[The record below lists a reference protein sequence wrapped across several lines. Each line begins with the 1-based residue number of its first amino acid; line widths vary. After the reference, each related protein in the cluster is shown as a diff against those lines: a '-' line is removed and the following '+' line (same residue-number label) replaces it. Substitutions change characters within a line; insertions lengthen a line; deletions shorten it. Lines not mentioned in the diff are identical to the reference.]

1 MFLNREKCQIAVS
14 ELTFLGVL
22 LTTYGLELD
31 PDKVKFIVEFP
42 TAKDTRE
49 VARFLG
55 MVKYLAS

>member
-1 MFLNREKCQIAVS
+1 MFLNREKYQITVS
-14 ELTFLGVL
+14 ELTFLGDL
-22 LTTYGLELD
+22 LTTYGLELE

-42 TAKDTRE
+42 TPKDTRE